1 MYILV
6 AVSKGLVFQVECDE
20 DMDRLNEIAE
30 TADFNPDEDD
40 ITIWNSEGEFVYRR
54 EDNKKTGSAPKLEKK
69 IGKVIVEHLL
79 DDDPDLSWLETEFM
93 AGNRWIKGSCRVYQQ
108 GHQKVRPGA
117 GPDVGGRGSPAS
129 QRYGDTWC
137 MIGIQAKA
145 QVMVKIVGDSWIC
158 QDIRSGGL
166 WGIESDSD
174 EDFFKQVDEEELN
187 NLRDNLLALGFKDD
201 EINVAFKT
209 VETGNDF

>member
-69 IGKVIVEHLL
+69 ICKVIVEHLL

-93 AGNRWIKGSCRVYQQ
+93 AGNRWIKGSCRYTNRDIKKYGLAQ
-108 GHQKVRPGA
+108 VRMWVEE
-117 GPDVGGRGSPAS
+117 DHRRLK
-129 QRYGDTWC
+129 RYGDTWC